1 MRIICSAMRSKAAF
15 PEHTTVT
22 RYCRHDVLRILGL
35 HAKQLRAWERAGLI
49 SVAESYGFQDLVQLR
64 KLRDLRAMRLSASS
78 IRDSILAMR
87 AVSGMVN
94 PLLEAGTV
102 RAGGRLAFRH
112 SGAMMDPVR
121 RQFLLDFESS
131 SGPRLAAV
139 TDTLSN
145 QAARESQVQSL
156 FFSAIQAE
164 ESNNFREATSLYE
177 RILEIVPTHAPACIN
192 LGTIHYNQRHF
203 AVAESLYR
211 RATEADSEYSL
222 AFFDLGNALDELQRL
237 PEAITAYQTALK
249 LSPNYA
255 DAHYNLALAWERS
268 GERRRALAHWKAY
281 LHIDGSGPWAD
292 HARCQVHKI
301 LEREKLAIVYRN
313 NKPVSSNSKAE
324 IQLQVLPR

>member
-1 MRIICSAMRSKAAF
+1 MRSNTAL

-49 SVAESYGFQDLVQLR
+49 PITDSYGFQDLVQLR
-64 KLRDLRAMRLSASS
+64 KLRDLRAMRLSAAS

-112 SGAMMDPVR
+112 SGATMDPVR
-121 RQFLLDFESS
+121 RQFLLDFEST
-131 SGPRLAAV
+131 SGPRLAEV
-139 TDTLSN
+139 TESASN
-145 QAARESQVQSL
+145 QAARESQVQS
-156 FFSAIQAE
+156 FFFAAIQAE
-164 ESNNFREATSLYE
+164 ESNNYREAASLYE
-177 RILEIVPTHAPACIN
+177 RILEIAPSHAPACIN
-192 LGTIHYNQRHF
+192 LGTIHYNERRF
-203 AVAESLYR
+203 AIAETLYR
-211 RATEADSEYSL
+211 RAAEADPEYSL

-237 PEAITAYQTALK
+237 PEAIAAYETALK

-268 GERRRALAHWKAY
+268 GERRKALVHWKAY
-281 LHIDGSGPWAD
+281 LHIDATGPWAD
-292 HARCQVHKI
+292 HARSQVHKI
-301 LEREKLAIVYRN
+301 LEREKLSIVYRN
-313 NKPVSSNSKAE
+313 HASSNQRPEGDTSLKL
-324 IQLQVLPR
+324 IKP

>member
-1 MRIICSAMRSKAAF
+1 MRIICTAMRSKAAF

-49 SVAESYGFQDLVQLR
+49 PVADSYGFQDLVQLR

-102 RAGGRLAFRH
+102 RTGGRLAFRH
-112 SGAMMDPVR
+112 SGATMDPVR
-121 RQFLLDFESS
+121 RQFLLDFESN
-131 SGPRLAAV
+131 SGPRLAEV
-139 TDTLSN
+139 TESVSN
-145 QAARESQVQSL
+145 QAIRESQVQSL

-164 ESNNFREATSLYE
+164 ESNDFREATTLYE
-177 RILEIVPTHAPACIN
+177 RILEIAPTHAPACIN
-192 LGTIHYNQRHF
+192 LGTIHYNQRRF
-203 AVAESLYR
+203 AAAESLYR
-211 RATEADSEYSL
+211 RATVADPEYSL

-237 PEAITAYQTALK
+237 PEAITAYETALK

-268 GERRRALAHWKAY
+268 GERRKALRHWRAY
-281 LHIDGSGPWAD
+281 LRIDGAGPWAD

-313 NKPVSSNSKAE
+313 SFPVAQPSERATSLE
-324 IQLQVLPR
+324 VLK